1 MNKWRYDIVLLSVS
15 CLFFVGCGCICT
27 KRGEYVKTDAFKY
40 KHIAEWECVS
50 LYVEELKERESEF
63 EFTVPISNKHYNVSI
78 VVEGLGGHSDENYTA
93 RQIFREQVFPMKIRV
108 VDEQNHIICEQYG
121 RNDGIYGAIV
131 DKHFATGN
139 NGAGFFLTNDIK
151 LQRRKKYKLYVSMR
165 DLAEYKITLFVYKR
179 TTVFF
184 P

>member
-1 MNKWRYDIVLLSVS
+1 MNKRMYDIVLLSVS

-27 KRGEYVKTDAFKY
+27 KRGEYVKTDTFKY

-63 EFTVPISNKHYNVSI
+63 EFTVPINNKYYNVSI
-78 VVEGLGGHSDENYTA
+78 VVEGLGGYSGDSYRAQELFE
-93 RQIFREQVFPMKIRV
+93 RKVFPIKIKV
-108 VDEQNHIICEQYG
+108 VDEQNCAISEQYG
-121 RNDGIYGAIV
+121 RMNGGYDAIPN
-131 DKHFATGN
+131 KHFATGN

-151 LQRRKKYKLYVSMR
+151 LQQRKKYKLYVSMK
-165 DLAEYKITLFVYKR
+165 DLAGYKITLFLYKR

-184 P
+184 L